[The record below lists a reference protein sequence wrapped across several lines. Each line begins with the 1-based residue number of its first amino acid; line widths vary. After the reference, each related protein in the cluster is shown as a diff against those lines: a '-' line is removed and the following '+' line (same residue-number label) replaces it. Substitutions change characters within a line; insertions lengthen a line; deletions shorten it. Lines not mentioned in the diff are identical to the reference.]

1 MKKFDVEITETL
13 QRKVSV
19 EAASQEDAE
28 RMVTQAWNNQD
39 YVLDSG
45 DFTGVDFKTVGEHE
59 LAETRTMNVLLVQP
73 NAYPKKISVGTEL
86 EDLQAMVGGD
96 IEVTYPFEDE
106 VAIILNESGKIN
118 GLPLNRAIYTEDGD
132 IYGIFQQR
140 SNRSSDPRHRT
151 GCRSRHLG
159 SYQPAGRL
167 RQRQPWCQVP
177 GHEAADGRWR
187 CSTDRHDS
195 GAAAF
200 RSVRLSKGCRSE
212 DSDRAAKAACYIVR
226 CRQSPQLA
234 IFCALWQVHMLE
246 VWRRTAV

>member
-59 LAETRTMNVLLVQP
+59 LAETRTMDVLLVQP

-118 GLPLNRAIYTEDGD
+118 GHNSWHWLCASRLPSPHSSRTHL
-132 IYGIFQQR
+132 
-140 SNRSSDPRHRT
+140 SSDRN
-151 GCRSRHLG
+151 G
-159 SYQPAGRL
+159 
-167 RQRQPWCQVP
+167 
-177 GHEAADGRWR
+177 DGGYYLH
-187 CSTDRHDS
+187 STAR
-195 GAAAF
+195 
-200 RSVRLSKGCRSE
+200 
-212 DSDRAAKAACYIVR
+212 
-226 CRQSPQLA
+226 
-234 IFCALWQVHMLE
+234 
-246 VWRRTAV
+246 

>member
-59 LAETRTMNVLLVQP
+59 LAETRTMDVLLVQP

-96 IEVTYPFEDE
+96 IEVTYPFEDRIIAENASEGE
-106 VAIILNESGKIN
+106 VEHLLDYMLDVCCDDRMLNLFKKVCRRYYSLYPEMIASEILAYKEW
-118 GLPLNRAIYTEDGD
+118 YED
-132 IYGIFQQR
+132 
-140 SNRSSDPRHRT
+140 
-151 GCRSRHLG
+151 
-159 SYQPAGRL
+159 
-167 RQRQPWCQVP
+167 
-177 GHEAADGRWR
+177 
-187 CSTDRHDS
+187 
-195 GAAAF
+195 
-200 RSVRLSKGCRSE
+200 
-212 DSDRAAKAACYIVR
+212 
-226 CRQSPQLA
+226 
-234 IFCALWQVHMLE
+234 
-246 VWRRTAV
+246 

>member
-59 LAETRTMNVLLVQP
+59 LAETRTMDVLLVQP

-96 IEVTYPFEDE
+96 IEVTLFLE
-106 VAIILNESGKIN
+106 
-118 GLPLNRAIYTEDGD
+118 T
-132 IYGIFQQR
+132 
-140 SNRSSDPRHRT
+140 
-151 GCRSRHLG
+151 SRYVLH
-159 SYQPAGRL
+159 
-167 RQRQPWCQVP
+167 
-177 GHEAADGRWR
+177 
-187 CSTDRHDS
+187 
-195 GAAAF
+195 
-200 RSVRLSKGCRSE
+200 RLSIIHTDCKHLTV
-212 DSDRAAKAACYIVR
+212 I
-226 CRQSPQLA
+226 
-234 IFCALWQVHMLE
+234 
-246 VWRRTAV
+246 

>member
-19 EAASQEDAE
+19 EVASQEDAE

-132 IYGIFQQR
+132 IDLLIEL
-140 SNRSSDPRHRT
+140 SCILH
-151 GCRSRHLG
+151 
-159 SYQPAGRL
+159 
-167 RQRQPWCQVP
+167 V
-177 GHEAADGRWR
+177 
-187 CSTDRHDS
+187 STDYLLMGSEPSKEEVKNDL
-195 GAAAF
+195 
-200 RSVRLSKGCRSE
+200 LSIISE
-212 DSDRAAKAACYIVR
+212 LSTIAKKI
-226 CRQSPQLA
+226 
-234 IFCALWQVHMLE
+234 
-246 VWRRTAV
+246 

>member
-59 LAETRTMNVLLVQP
+59 LAETRTMDVLLVQP

-106 VAIILNESGKIN
+106 VAINTVLLVFFHSVVYRVYKRRFAAWRYIL
-118 GLPLNRAIYTEDGD
+118 LFD
-132 IYGIFQQR
+132 FF
-140 SNRSSDPRHRT
+140 
-151 GCRSRHLG
+151 
-159 SYQPAGRL
+159 
-167 RQRQPWCQVP
+167 
-177 GHEAADGRWR
+177 ADG
-187 CSTDRHDS
+187 
-195 GAAAF
+195 
-200 RSVRLSKGCRSE
+200 
-212 DSDRAAKAACYIVR
+212 
-226 CRQSPQLA
+226 
-234 IFCALWQVHMLE
+234 
-246 VWRRTAV
+246 

>member
-59 LAETRTMNVLLVQP
+59 LAETRTMDVLLVQP

-132 IYGIFQQR
+132 MQDIYAGDFLVLGLTEDDFGSLTSEQMQKFEEKFHQPQMFVRMGR
-140 SNRSSDPRHRT
+140 SIMAIPVPDDMVKKMEEKGCKAPRKEQTCT
-151 GCRSRHLG
+151 GPGQFVRKEAEIH
-159 SYQPAGRL
+159 AGR
-167 RQRQPWCQVP
+167 
-177 GHEAADGRWR
+177 
-187 CSTDRHDS
+187 S
-195 GAAAF
+195 
-200 RSVRLSKGCRSE
+200 
-212 DSDRAAKAACYIVR
+212 
-226 CRQSPQLA
+226 
-234 IFCALWQVHMLE
+234 
-246 VWRRTAV
+246 

>member
-59 LAETRTMNVLLVQP
+59 LAETRTMDVLLVQP

-132 IYGIFQQR
+132 TIGSSMKLIGIRWPYAAQR
-140 SNRSSDPRHRT
+140 KRRLMPIRKRTVLTKSS
-151 GCRSRHLG
+151 
-159 SYQPAGRL
+159 
-167 RQRQPWCQVP
+167 
-177 GHEAADGRWR
+177 
-187 CSTDRHDS
+187 
-195 GAAAF
+195 
-200 RSVRLSKGCRSE
+200 
-212 DSDRAAKAACYIVR
+212 RASA
-226 CRQSPQLA
+226 S
-234 IFCALWQVHMLE
+234 
-246 VWRRTAV
+246 

>member
-59 LAETRTMNVLLVQP
+59 LAETRTMDVLLVQP

-132 IYGIFQQR
+132 MQDIYAGDFLVVPEATAHLTAPITKRLGMTWLRWMNWLCWTAESAFY
-140 SNRSSDPRHRT
+140 SCAVSGRSS
-151 GCRSRHLG
+151 
-159 SYQPAGRL
+159 Q
-167 RQRQPWCQVP
+167 
-177 GHEAADGRWR
+177 
-187 CSTDRHDS
+187 
-195 GAAAF
+195 
-200 RSVRLSKGCRSE
+200 
-212 DSDRAAKAACYIVR
+212 INM
-226 CRQSPQLA
+226 
-234 IFCALWQVHMLE
+234 I
-246 VWRRTAV
+246 

>member
-59 LAETRTMNVLLVQP
+59 LAETRTMDVLLVQP

-106 VAIILNESGKIN
+106 VARKRYMWSIPLQRLPTSAN
-118 GLPLNRAIYTEDGD
+118 GATFKPSATTW
-132 IYGIFQQR
+132 
-140 SNRSSDPRHRT
+140 S
-151 GCRSRHLG
+151 
-159 SYQPAGRL
+159 
-167 RQRQPWCQVP
+167 
-177 GHEAADGRWR
+177 
-187 CSTDRHDS
+187 
-195 GAAAF
+195 
-200 RSVRLSKGCRSE
+200 
-212 DSDRAAKAACYIVR
+212 
-226 CRQSPQLA
+226 
-234 IFCALWQVHMLE
+234 
-246 VWRRTAV
+246 

>member
-59 LAETRTMNVLLVQP
+59 LAETRTMDVLLVQP

-132 IYGIFQQR
+132 MQDIY
-140 SNRSSDPRHRT
+140 
-151 GCRSRHLG
+151 
-159 SYQPAGRL
+159 AGDFL
-167 RQRQPWCQVP
+167 V
-177 GHEAADGRWR
+177 EIGRA
-187 CSTDRHDS
+187 H
-195 GAAAF
+195 
-200 RSVRLSKGCRSE
+200 V
-212 DSDRAAKAACYIVR
+212 
-226 CRQSPQLA
+226 
-234 IFCALWQVHMLE
+234 
-246 VWRRTAV
+246 

>member
-13 QRKVSV
+13 QRRVSV

-59 LAETRTMNVLLVQP
+59 LAETRTMDVLLVQP

-132 IYGIFQQR
+132 MQDIYAGDFLVVGLTEDDFGSLTSEQMQKFEEKFHQPQMFVRMGR
-140 SNRSSDPRHRT
+140 SIMAIP
-151 GCRSRHLG
+151 
-159 SYQPAGRL
+159 
-167 RQRQPWCQVP
+167 VP
-177 GHEAADGRWR
+177 DDMVKKMEE
-187 CSTDRHDS
+187 
-195 GAAAF
+195 
-200 RSVRLSKGCRSE
+200 K
-212 DSDRAAKAACYIVR
+212 AAK
-226 CRQSPQLA
+226 PQEKRKHAPDRDSL
-234 IFCALWQVHMLE
+234 
-246 VWRRTAV
+246 